1 MSRLSLWREWSL
13 GSNILPSFQPYICL
27 SFFPQTL
34 FHQERKKNM
43 PSVIISVAHRGQH
56 GGRRYGESGF
66 FQFRWSVSNFKVK
79 HTLRERPSV
88 FLQGNTSRFSYFFP
102 TSAFFL
108 ICISDGVF
116 ICTEKSRWF
125 SRYRLPSRT
134 GPVSLSNLQNCNSNG
149 RQTLQELYRYDCDQF

>member
-34 FHQERKKNM
+34 FHQERKKICHQLSS
-43 PSVIISVAHRGQH
+43 PGAHRGQH